1 MKSVYVEGNDPL
13 LKKMFREDGWNIA
26 DSVFY
31 ADLLCL
37 EGGAD
42 VTPSLYGEVNTSSYS
57 NEEKDINSLGLIGVA
72 VLRDIPIVGVCRG
85 SQILNVYHGGTM
97 VQHIEGHAGP
107 DHTVHYQGRDWVVSS
122 SHHQESVP
130 NEEFVYEVVRAKDET
145 CEAFFIECESPYR
158 VHLGVQFHPE
168 YFPKGHE
175 CRELFYLMLSE
186 IM

>member
-1 MKSVYVEGNDPL
+1 MKSVYVEGDDTL
-13 LKKMFREDGWNIA
+13 LTKMFREDGWFIV
-26 DSVFY
+26 DSIFS

-42 VTPSLYGEVNTSSYS
+42 VTPILYAEENTHSYS
-57 NEEKDINSLGLIGVA
+57 NEEKDIHSLGLIGVA

-97 VQHIEGHAGP
+97 VQHIEDHAGP
-107 DHTVHYQGRDWVVSS
+107 DHTVYYHGRDWVVSS

-130 NEEFVYEVVRAKDET
+130 YDNYETYVADDGT
-145 CEAFFIECESPYR
+145 CEAFFVDKGPETKT
-158 VHLGVQFHPE
+158 HLGVQFHPE

-175 CRELFYLMLSE
+175 CRKLFYLMLSE